1 MTDEPLDVRID
12 WDRCMGSGNCV
23 FWAPETFDLSDDGH
37 AVVVDAAATDEE
49 RLRVAA
55 QGCPVGAI
63 SLWRGWASRC
73 HRERDVMPIAV
84 TEDHESLRLTA
95 QRWAQTH
102 CPPTVPRAVAEA
114 TPGSDEPAPVW
125 EKMAAQGWL
134 GLHVPEDQG
143 GQGFT
148 LAELAVVLEELGH
161 ALFPGPLLPTVL
173 VSAALARVGAGRR
186 AGGVLTRPGRRLHHG
201 GRRARRRGPTRG
213 SRRRTGALRLR
224 GAVRPVLGL
233 PTARLVLVPL
243 DEARAHGSSRPRP
256 LGDAITVE
264 ALPAL
269 DATRALGQLTVAG
282 DGVVT
287 VPRREQVWSPTSD
300 VRGLALALAA
310 AESAG
315 IARWCLET
323 ASDYAKVRV
332 QFGRPIGQFQAVKHA
347 LADML
352 VAVEQCAAVAWDAAA
367 AWSEPE
373 DSGGRRVARPPPERA
388 RIAGAVALDAA
399 AHCAKQCIQI
409 LGGIGFT
416 WEHDAHLYLKRA
428 MANLQLLA
436 GGDVGALEH
445 EVAALAVGGARRN
458 LAADLPPEAE
468 SMRGEIRALVA
479 DVAAA
484 GVDDQRAAVAE
495 AGLIMPHW
503 PAPWG
508 RGASPLEQLVIDE
521 ELAAAGVT
529 RPHLA
534 VGAWALPTLI
544 AHGTPEQQERWVRP
558 TLLGRLNWCQLFSE
572 PGAGSDLAAL
582 STRAERVEG
591 GWVLNGQKVWT
602 SLAQIADFGICL
614 ARSDPE
620 APKHAGITYFV
631 VDMHAEGLDIR
642 PLRELTGAAMFN
654 EVFFNDVFVPDD
666 AVVGVPGDGW
676 RIGRTTL
683 ANERVSMSSG
693 ASFGNG
699 VESLI
704 RTMARSERA
713 RRAQPVQ
720 PGGPARAPHRR
731 GAVGGAARPPLH
743 PAHAVGRGPR
753 QWIERAQ
760 AAGRG
765 ARAAG
770 AGDGDGALRRRRR
783 GARRLGA
790 AVGGGL
796 SLDPL
801 PHHCRWHQR
810 GAAQRHRGA
819 HPGPAAGP
827 RTRFLSAFC
836 GPFRVRAHRDRR
848 TRPQS
853 PKVARGSTA
862 GSRGGT
868 ARPCATVRTPWRPKP
883 LIRSQ
888 SRDLAAGVN

>member
-1 MTDEPLDVRID
+1 
-12 WDRCMGSGNCV
+12 
-23 FWAPETFDLSDDGH
+23 
-37 AVVVDAAATDEE
+37 
-49 RLRVAA
+49 
-55 QGCPVGAI
+55 
-63 SLWRGWASRC
+63 
-73 HRERDVMPIAV
+73 MPIAV
-84 TEDHESLRLTA
+84 TEDHESLRTTA
-95 QRWAQTH
+95 LRWAQTH
-102 CPPTVPRAVAEA
+102 CPATVPRGVAEA
-114 TPGSDEPAPVW
+114 SPGSDEPAAW

-134 GLHVPEDQG
+134 GLHLPEEQG

-173 VSAALARVGAGRR
+173 VSAALARV
-186 AGGVLTRPGRRLHHG
+186 P
-201 GRRARRRGPTRG
+201 RGPATVPTEWPRG
-213 SRRRTGALRLR
+213 LADGSITAAVALGAAPHPWQLVDDGALSL
-224 GAVRPVLGL
+224 GGTVRPVLGL

-243 DEARAHGSSRPRP
+243 DDGTGTGWLLLDRAAF
-256 LGDAITVE
+256 GDAVSVE

-269 DATRALGQLTVAG
+269 DGTRPVGLLTFAD
-282 DGVVT
+282 DGRVT
-287 VPRREQVWSPTSD
+287 VPLREQVMFSDDD
-300 VRGLALALAA
+300 VRGLALTLAA

-315 IARWCLET
+315 IARWCLQT

-373 DSGGRRVARPPPERA
+373 DVAAGETHDRHLSA
-388 RIAGAVALDAA
+388 RIAGAVALGAA

-428 MANLQLLA
+428 MANLQLVA

-445 EVAALAVGGARRN
+445 EVASLAISGARRN

-468 SMRGEIRALVA
+468 SLRDEIRAVVA
-479 DVAAA
+479 EVAAGGEA
-484 GVDDQRAAVAE
+484 DQRAAVAE

-521 ELAAAGVT
+521 ELAAAGVQ

-544 AHGTPEQQERWVRP
+544 AHGTAEQQERWVRP
-558 TLLGRLNWCQLFSE
+558 TLHGRLNWCQLFSE

-591 GWVLNGQKVWT
+591 GWILNGQKVWT

-614 ARSDPE
+614 ARSDPD
-620 APKHAGITYFV
+620 AAKHAGITYFI
-631 VDMHAEGLDIR
+631 VDMHTEGLDIR

-666 AVVGVPGDGW
+666 AVVGEPGDGW

-704 RTMARSERA
+704 RTVARRSERGEPSPA
-713 RRAQPVQ
+713 SLEDRLGHLIAEAQSVALLGHRSTLRTLSGVDPGSGSSVRKLLGVEHEQRVQ
-720 PGGPARAPHRR
+720 EMGMALYGAD
-731 GAVGGAARPPLH
+731 GAVL
-743 PAHAVGRGPR
+743 
-753 QWIERAQ
+753 
-760 AAGRG
+760 
-765 ARAAG
+765 
-770 AGDGDGALRRRRR
+770 DG
-783 GARRLGA
+783 
-790 AVGGGL
+790 
-796 SLDPL
+796 
-801 PHHCRWHQR
+801 Q
-810 GAAQRHRGA
+810 AQRWEQG
-819 HPGPAAGP
+819 
-827 RTRFLSAFC
+827 FLS
-836 GPFRVRAHRDRR
+836 
-848 TRPQS
+848 TRCLTI
-853 PKVARGSTA
+853 A
-862 GSRGGT
+862 GGT
-868 ARPCATVRTPWRPKP
+868 SEVQRNVIAERILGQP
-883 LIRSQ
+883 
-888 SRDLAAGVN
+888 RDPEPGS